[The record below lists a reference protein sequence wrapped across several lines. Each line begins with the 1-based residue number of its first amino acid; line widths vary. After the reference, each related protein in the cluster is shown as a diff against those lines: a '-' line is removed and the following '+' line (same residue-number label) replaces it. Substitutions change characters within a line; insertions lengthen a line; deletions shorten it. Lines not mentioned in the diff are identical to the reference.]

1 MEYRLLGR
9 TGVRVSPLCL
19 GALNFGEPTPEPE
32 AIALLHHAL
41 AQGINFV
48 DTSNSYGRGNSESIV
63 GRALSGGRRQHVV
76 LATKFHFAQ
85 SEDVND
91 RGNSRRHLIAA
102 LDDSLRRL
110 QTDWVD
116 LYQVHR
122 PQFDLAQD
130 ETLRALDDVVRAGKV
145 RYIGCSGYPAWL
157 VMEGLALSDRH
168 GWARMVSEQPPY
180 NILDRRIENEL
191 VPLAERYQLALLP
204 WSPLA
209 MGLLAGRYPQDG
221 TPQADTRAQRW
232 GGPYAARVT
241 PQAVRTA
248 QRFAEL
254 AHTHGCEPAALA
266 VRWLCGQP
274 AVTAP
279 IIGPRNIAQLDA
291 YLNAL
296 ALDLTPELRS
306 TIDALV
312 PPGSAVTDFH
322 NNSGWMRMH
331 VGISD

>member
-1 MEYRLLGR
+1 MINKKTLQ
-9 TGVRVSPLCL
+9 S
-19 GALNFGEPTPEPE
+19 LNESGCYK
-32 AIALLHHAL
+32 
-41 AQGINFV
+41 NFHETHQECK
-48 DTSNSYGRGNSESIV
+48 DFSI
-63 GRALSGGRRQHVV
+63 LKS
-76 LATKFHFAQ
+76 
-85 SEDVND
+85 S
-91 RGNSRRHLIAA
+91 
-102 LDDSLRRL
+102 
-110 QTDWVD
+110 
-116 LYQVHR
+116 
-122 PQFDLAQD
+122 QF
-130 ETLRALDDVVRAGKV
+130 TR
-145 RYIGCSGYPAWL
+145 
-157 VMEGLALSDRH
+157 
-168 GWARMVSEQPPY
+168 
-180 NILDRRIENEL
+180 
-191 VPLAERYQLALLP
+191 
-204 WSPLA
+204 
-209 MGLLAGRYPQDG
+209 RYPQAG

-241 PQAVRTA
+241 PNAVRTA

-306 TIDALV
+306 AIDALV